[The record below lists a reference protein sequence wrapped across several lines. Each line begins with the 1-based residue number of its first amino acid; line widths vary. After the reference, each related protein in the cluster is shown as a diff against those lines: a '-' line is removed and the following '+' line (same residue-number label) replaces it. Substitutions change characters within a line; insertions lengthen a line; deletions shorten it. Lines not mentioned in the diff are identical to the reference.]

1 MNSLAMLRCPLALAL
16 LLIANVA
23 VAATAREQLVAFLGD
38 VRVLK
43 GEFEQVVIDDLGE
56 VIEESEGELALA
68 APRQFRFEYRT
79 PYPQLLLAD
88 GEKLWVYDPDLEQV
102 SVRAQSTEEAN
113 SPLTLILEPEALDEI
128 FMVTEGGME
137 HELHWLLLTP
147 LEQRN
152 DFDRLDLGFDQNGL
166 RTMQYRDPN
175 GQRTQLRFANWQ
187 RDPALPADYFRFEPP
202 AGVDVVGL
210 EAIDSAQVQP
220 LDD

>member
-137 HELHWLLLTP
+137 HELQWLLLTP